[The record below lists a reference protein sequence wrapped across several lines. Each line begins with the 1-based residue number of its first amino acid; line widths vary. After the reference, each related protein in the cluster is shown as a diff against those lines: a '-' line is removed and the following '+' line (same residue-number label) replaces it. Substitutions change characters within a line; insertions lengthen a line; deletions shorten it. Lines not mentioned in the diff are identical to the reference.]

1 MESRK
6 KLDKLKVSLVL
17 SDSVFSTR
25 KKSDK
30 KGKQGRFPEKVRDDV
45 NRM

>member
-25 KKSDK
+25 KKVTKRGNMGDFQK
-30 KGKQGRFPEKVRDDV
+30 KSG
-45 NRM
+45 MM